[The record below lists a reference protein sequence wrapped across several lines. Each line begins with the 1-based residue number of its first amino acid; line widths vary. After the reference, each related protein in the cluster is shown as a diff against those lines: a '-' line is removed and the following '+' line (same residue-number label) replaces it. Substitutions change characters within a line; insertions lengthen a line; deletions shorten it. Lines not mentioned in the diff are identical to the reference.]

1 MKIYSSFENEIHNQL
16 KGNFKSIANR
26 YGVSSRYV
34 SMISKSKRELRSK
47 KSVSVFIDLLELL
60 KVLSPEKYNAYLKN
74 SSELL
79 VILYKTKAPSI
90 YQDYLILI

>member
-16 KGNFKSIANR
+16 RGNFKSIAER
-26 YGVSSRYV
+26 HGVSSRYV

-47 KSVSVFIDLLELL
+47 TSVLVFIDLLELL
-60 KVLSPEKYNAYLKN
+60 KALSPEKYTAYLK
-74 SSELL
+74 SSNELL

-90 YQDYLILI
+90 YQDYLIRI